1 MRISQQG
8 AVAFQFLALSFV
20 VTIPYA
26 TFESYFGKGAWF
38 LLFLLQGLITCHK
51 GRLLFVGLA
60 LLVLVEG
67 LKCALSPR
75 RGLFWLAKEYRRLS
89 IYVMDLAGWFN
100 DGLARWSRNL

>member
-1 MRISQQG
+1 MHSVITSFSGSLASGWLMRISQQG

-60 LLVLVEG
+60 LIVLVEG
-67 LKCALSPR
+67 LKHALSAR
-75 RGLFWLAKEYRRLS
+75 RGLF
-89 IYVMDLAGWFN
+89 GWPRN
-100 DGLARWSRNL
+100 IGSRQYM